1 VNDLNGSVIDRAKTR
16 LLLIVV
22 AGSISLTL
30 LFFLSLTIGAYGM
43 TFESAMSSF
52 SNLITS
58 FGNPQNMD
66 EKIILNSR
74 LPRTLAVIGVGIGL
88 SIAGAVMQAIIRNP
102 LVDPYITGVSSGA
115 ALGVS
120 LVVLGGVSLA
130 GIGMYSVPLAA
141 FVGAIIAFALTMSL
155 SEAAGGK
162 PISFVLA
169 GVMIG
174 LGLSSFTN
182 ILAVMNPDEHK
193 GILFWMFGSF
203 QSVTLDQTLI
213 ILIPT
218 LMITSVML
226 LYAREMNV
234 ILLGEEQANQL
245 GLNVRTFKRIMMVL
259 TSCLTGICV
268 AFTGV
273 IAFLGLIVPHSARMI
288 VGSDHRLLLP
298 ASIVIGA
305 NVLLVA
311 DIVARSIIMP
321 AELPIGAII
330 SLIGVPFFAYL
341 MIRRG
346 KEYGA

>member
-1 VNDLNGSVIDRAKTR
+1 MS
-16 LLLIVV
+16 
-22 AGSISLTL
+22 
-30 LFFLSLTIGAYGM
+30 
-43 TFESAMSSF
+43 FETAMSSF
-52 SNLITS
+52 FNLIVN
-58 FGNPQNMD
+58 FGDAQNMN
-66 EKIILNSR
+66 ENIILNSR
-74 LPRTLAVIGVGIGL
+74 LPRTLSVIGVGIGL
-88 SIAGAVMQAIIRNP
+88 SVAGAVMQAIIRNP

-115 ALGVS
+115 ALGAS
-120 LVVLGGVSLA
+120 LVVLVGVSFA
-130 GIGMYSVPLAA
+130 GMGVYSMPIAA
-141 FVGAIIAFALTMSL
+141 FIGAIAAFALTLTL

-162 PISFVLA
+162 PISFVLG

-174 LGLSSFTN
+174 LGFSSVTN

-203 QSVTLDQTLI
+203 QSISLEQTAI
-213 ILIPT
+213 IVVPT
-218 LMITSVML
+218 LAIASVML

-234 ILLGEEQANQL
+234 ILLGEEQAGQL
-245 GLNVRTFKRIMMVL
+245 GLNVGHFKRIMMIL
-259 TSCLTGICV
+259 TSVLTGICV
-268 AFTGV
+268 AFCGV

-288 VGSDHRLLLP
+288 VGNDHRLLLP

-321 AELPIGAII
+321 SELPIGAII

>member
-1 VNDLNGSVIDRAKTR
+1 MNDLNGSVIDRAKTR

-22 AGSISLTL
+22 AGSISLTF

-52 SNLITS
+52 FNLITS
-58 FGNPQNMD
+58 FGNSQNMD
-66 EKIILNSR
+66 ERIILNSR
-74 LPRTLAVIGVGIGL
+74 LPRTLSVIGVGIGL

-141 FVGAIIAFALTMSL
+141 FVGAIIAFAMTMGL

-218 LMITSVML
+218 LMIVSVML

-245 GLNVRTFKRIMMVL
+245 GLNVRSFKRIMMVL
-259 TSCLTGICV
+259 TSCLTGVCV

>member
-1 VNDLNGSVIDRAKTR
+1 VVERAKSR
-16 LLLIVV
+16 LMLIVIV
-22 AGSISLTL
+22 GSISLAL
-30 LFFLSLTIGAYGM
+30 LFFLSLSIGAYNM
-43 TFESAMSSF
+43 SFETAISSF
-52 SNLITS
+52 MNLVAHL
-58 FGNPQNMD
+58 GNPQNMD
-66 EKIILNSR
+66 ENIIQNSR
-74 LPRTLAVIGVGIGL
+74 LPRTVSVIAVGIGL
-88 SIAGAVMQAIIRNP
+88 SVSGAVMQAIIRNP

-130 GIGMYSVPLAA
+130 GIGMFSMPIAA
-141 FVGAIIAFALTMSL
+141 FIGAICAFALTMAL
-155 SEAAGGK
+155 CEAAGGK

-182 ILAVMNPDEHK
+182 ILAVLNPDEHK
-193 GILFWMFGSF
+193 GVLFWLFGSF
-203 QSVTLDQTLI
+203 QSVTPLQTLI

-218 LMITSVML
+218 LTIVTVML
-226 LYAREMNV
+226 VFAREMNV
-234 ILLGEEQANQL
+234 ILLGEEQAGQL
-245 GLNVRTFKRIMMVL
+245 GLNVRSFKWMMMIL
-259 TSCLTGICV
+259 TSCVTGICV

-305 NVLLVA
+305 NVLLAA
-311 DIVARSIIMP
+311 DIVARSVIMP
-321 AELPIGAII
+321 SELPIGAII

-341 MIRRG
+341 LVRRG

>member
-1 VNDLNGSVIDRAKTR
+1 VVERAKSR
-16 LLLIVV
+16 LLLIVI

-30 LFFLSLTIGAYGM
+30 LFFLSLAVGAYGM
-43 TFESAMSSF
+43 SFETAMSSF
-52 SNLITS
+52 FHLITDPGDPNRS
-58 FGNPQNMD
+58 LD
-66 EKIILNSR
+66 EGIILSSR
-74 LPRTLAVIGVGIGL
+74 LPRTLSVIGVAIGL
-88 SIAGAVMQAIIRNP
+88 SISGAVMQAIIRNP

-115 ALGVS
+115 ALGAS
-120 LVVLGGVSLA
+120 LVVMGGVSVV
-130 GIGMYSVPLAA
+130 GIGVYSMPLAA
-141 FVGAIIAFALTMSL
+141 FVGAIAAFALTLSL

-182 ILAVMNPDEHK
+182 ILAVLNPDEHK

-203 QSVTLDQTLI
+203 TNVDLNQTLI

-218 LMITSVML
+218 IAIVIVML
-226 LYAREMNV
+226 VYARDMNV
-234 ILLGEEQANQL
+234 MLLGEEQAGQL
-245 GLNVRTFKRIMMVL
+245 GLNTRNFKRVMMVL

-305 NVLLVA
+305 NVLLLA
-311 DIVARSIIMP
+311 DIVARSVIMP
-321 AELPIGAII
+321 SELPIGAII
-330 SLIGVPFFAYL
+330 SLIGVPFFGYL